1 MSKHASADAQRPPS
15 LPPPRPGLFRTPS
28 RQAPTPAVPKQPEKI
43 NNEGIEDIAGGF
55 EDAPPAKRRKIDSP
69 TTKEHKSTTSSQEQK
84 QDGNGSHSTGLRG
97 AHLGSPAGLFGD
109 GADPGHSHLNDRP
122 VPTGASSPLP
132 LPPRPRKHKTL
143 LRESQKDMKSI
154 PRVRHEVKVPTTVC
168 KLENPDDGPFVQGN
182 SVADFFPWVG
192 NHPEDQLNDQTVK
205 SGQFDKQPPTW
216 NESNT
221 ARPALLNTTFKNRL
235 GLQTLSALYGSA
247 MQQRAQNQ
255 RITSGS
261 VFKPPPRVTLT
272 ETKRKAWLSDLAN
285 DTVPLRKLS
294 RTIPQGIRGQ
304 LLLEQ
309 CLTNTVPIS
318 RAIWFA
324 KCVGANEIRTLKR
337 KGTSP
342 TFAVSAEAKWSKD
355 WTTNIQQFIE
365 ALVKDCGNPDWR
377 TNISY
382 GLRLTTRLYSE
393 NLLDKDSFLDWILSS
408 AENSHIDQLPVWLMI
423 LHINSKDLSRS
434 RRRGGRMAALL
445 VDKLRAAQTGDKQA
459 SGPLVARLKKFV
471 RDFVTFRPACFLMPQ
486 KWQQCEAVLRQCLH
500 PNLEHHQKLIE
511 QLRRVNERVAGP
523 MAQRESVPISP
534 RQSLIRLLDAA
545 RAPYKIHQLAKEC
558 FRACEDRHLLLITTI
573 EWSCT
578 RFRHGE
584 ARLYLAV
591 RLLRLWHRSECDLD
605 GSLHEFLANSHAS
618 QPLHV
623 QSLHHLIAELVR
635 SRDFSVSKYLQ
646 WLTARGALRSCFADE
661 HRILTASHDGCQKE
675 IAMQLCDEHTQLLTE
690 IPLIHLPNHVRNLRS
705 TLLSRIGFD
714 VDNESA
720 VLHHCQCFI
729 TERLEGLLPDTDD
742 MNDGY
747 EYHAPDLG
755 RLAWTIK
762 SELGQWLRG
771 IVATYFPNNGKASL
785 SKAVPS
791 ESEFTLNHFILIRGV
806 LERIGDISMLADVLC
821 LASDS
826 RDEAILASVADS
838 INAHFESFSAI
849 GALDELHKK
858 ISQAYVSLKAIKV
871 SLPTLAISLL
881 DLGGRRPDER
891 LPVRVLQED
900 IARGDKINTIAAYSP
915 FSDGMAESLQQAG
928 STFVEDFEAVIL
940 SEPNMTEQTMNQLF
954 ALVVERLQKA
964 DIVANQGESRDSLCL
979 LLARLR
985 VFRPAHFDS
994 LMSTWIRSIVASSDN
1009 SAVFLVLALVNFS
1022 CLSISAIFKNLQQLQ
1037 TDTNPVRGRHSRR
1050 NVAWL
1055 LCNGILSE
1063 QLPTEPPSY
1072 RFRTVWS
1079 RYLTTNPADALAII
1093 ALVKSDAMELYP
1105 AFSLKNTNWVPPLLS
1120 DIALQDFQRPLD
1132 DSSETCVVLE
1142 EALSDLFQE
1151 DCLGQMKGVD
1161 IQTVIGTC
1169 DDFSL
1174 PFCQL
1179 QLHIAS
1185 QHQGSSHQASGDSI
1199 VDALFSLATKDPT
1212 DEGNGMSSDAWLPLA
1227 AAVNKEIA
1235 CQLRER
1241 AEQAFFAVNLP
1252 LSSSRP
1258 GASPLVS
1265 HSEASIIRAAR
1276 NLHAVSK
1283 MAYTIPEAGDL
1294 AVCSQLNEKLTV
1306 VWRTLNIN
1314 SVPTATTP
1322 VSGSY
1327 LNVPPN
1333 STPSSTD
1340 ATLLFDYLPL
1350 LLRFACLHRGAL
1362 STKVASPLTGKQPHQ
1377 DHVKILVLLACIAL
1391 HPTVSEY
1398 HKLVGHVFDVMATLV
1413 DNISE
1418 EARAICA
1425 RCLKDK
1431 MRDPRVN
1438 YLFGTMNTLVG
1449 TEEGSS
1455 SLQLVKEGK
1464 GVIGEWKVKQWEL
1477 LEGGADTSLN
1487 LSLFQCRVGIA
1498 KGMRL

>member
-1 MSKHASADAQRPPS
+1 MSKHASADAHRPPS
-15 LPPPRPGLFRTPS
+15 LPPPRPGPFRTPS
-28 RQAPTPAVPKQPEKI
+28 RQGPTPAVPKQPEKI
-43 NNEGIEDIAGGF
+43 NTEGIEDIAGDF
-55 EDAPPAKRRKIDSP
+55 EDAPPAKRRKVDSP
-69 TTKEHKSTTSSQEQK
+69 GPNENDATTSLQEQK
-84 QDGNGSHSTGLRG
+84 QDGNASH
-97 AHLGSPAGLFGD
+97 PAGLRNAPLESPTGLLVD
-109 GADPGHSHLNDRP
+109 GADPGSSHVNEGP
-122 VPTGASSPLP
+122 MPTGTSSPLP

-143 LRESQKDMKSI
+143 LKESQRDIKSI
-154 PRVRHEVKVPTTVC
+154 PRMRHEAKVPTTVC
-168 KLENPDDGPFVQGN
+168 KLEIPDDGPFFQGN
-182 SVADFFPWVG
+182 SVADFFPWTG
-192 NHPEDQLNDQTVK
+192 SHPEDLLNDQTVK
-205 SGQFDKQPPTW
+205 GGQFDKLPQTW

-221 ARPALLNTTFKNRL
+221 ARPALLTTAFKNKV

-247 MQQRAQNQ
+247 MQQRSQNQ
-255 RITSGS
+255 RIISGS

-309 CLTNTVPIS
+309 CLSNTVPIS

-342 TFAVSAEAKWSKD
+342 TFVASAEAKWSKD

-365 ALVKDCGNPDWR
+365 AVVKDCGNPDWR

-382 GLRLTTRLYSE
+382 CLRLTTRLYSE

-408 AENSHIDQLPVWLMI
+408 AENSPIDQLPVWLMI
-423 LHINSKDLSRS
+423 LHTHSKDLSRS
-434 RRRGGRMAALL
+434 RRRGGRMATLL
-445 VDKLRAAQTGDKQA
+445 VDKLRAAQTGDEQGP
-459 SGPLVARLKKFV
+459 SPLVERLKKFV
-471 RDFVTFRPACFLMPQ
+471 RDFVTSHPTCFLIPQ
-486 KWQQCEAVLRQCLH
+486 KWQQCEAVLRQCLP
-500 PNLEHHQKLIE
+500 PNSEPYRKLIE
-511 QLRRVNERVAGP
+511 HLRRANERVAGP
-523 MAQRESVPISP
+523 MAQPENVPISP
-534 RQSLIRLLDAA
+534 RQSLIRLLDAS

-558 FRACEDRHLLLITTI
+558 FRACEDRHLLLTTTI

-578 RFRHGE
+578 RFRHGD

-591 RLLRLWHRSECDLD
+591 RLLRLWRRNGCDLD
-605 GSLHEFLANSHAS
+605 SSLHEFLANSHAF
-618 QPLHV
+618 QFLRA

-635 SRDFSVSKYLQ
+635 SHDFSVSKYLQ
-646 WLTARGALRSCFADE
+646 WLTARGALRRCFADE
-661 HRILTASHDGCQKE
+661 HRILTASRGGSQEE
-675 IAMQLCDEHTQLLTE
+675 IAMQLCDKPTQLLTE
-690 IPLIHLPNHVRNLRS
+690 IPLSHLPNHVRNLRS
-705 TLLSRIGFD
+705 TLLSRIGFG
-714 VDNESA
+714 VDNELA
-720 VLHHCQCFI
+720 VLHHCKCFI
-729 TERLEGLLPDTDD
+729 TEQLGGVLPATDN
-742 MNDGY
+742 MNDEY
-747 EYHAPDLG
+747 EYHTSELG

-771 IVATYFPNNGKASL
+771 MVAGYFPNKAKAGSL
-785 SKAVPS
+785 KAAPS
-791 ESEFTLNHFILIRGV
+791 EPQFTLTHFMLVRGV

-826 RDEAILASVADS
+826 RDEAVLASVADS

-891 LPVRVLQED
+891 LPVRVLRED

-954 ALVVERLQKA
+954 ALVVERLQK
-964 DIVANQGESRDSLCL
+964 DDVVANQGESRDSLCL

-994 LMSTWIRSIVASSDN
+994 LMAAWIRSIVASSDN

-1022 CLSISAIFKNLQQLQ
+1022 CLPISAIFKNLQQLQ
-1037 TDTNPVRGRHSRR
+1037 TDANPAHVRHSRR

-1055 LCNGILSE
+1055 LCDGVLSE
-1063 QLPTEPPSY
+1063 PLPMEPPSY
-1072 RFRTVWS
+1072 RFRTAWS

-1093 ALVKSDAMELYP
+1093 ALVRPDAMKLHS
-1105 AFSLKNTNWVPPLLS
+1105 AFSLKNTNWVPPLLCH
-1120 DIALQDFQRPLD
+1120 IALHDFQRPPDYSLETRAVLD
-1132 DSSETCVVLE
+1132 
-1142 EALSDLFQE
+1142 EALGDLFQE
-1151 DCLGQMKGVD
+1151 DRLGPANDVD

-1185 QHQGSSHQASGDSI
+1185 QQASGDGM
-1199 VDALFSLATKDPT
+1199 VDALFSLATKDPA
-1212 DEGNGMSSDAWLPLA
+1212 DEDNGVPSEAWLPLA
-1227 AAVNKEIA
+1227 VAMSKELA

-1258 GASPLVS
+1258 GASPSVG

-1276 NLHAVSK
+1276 HLHVVSK
-1283 MAYTIPEAGDL
+1283 MAYTILEAGDL
-1294 AVCSQLNEKLTV
+1294 VVCSQLNEKLAV
-1306 VWRTLNIN
+1306 VWRALNVN
-1314 SVPTATTP
+1314 NVPTATTP

-1327 LNVPPN
+1327 LNIPSN
-1333 STPSSTD
+1333 STPSSAD
-1340 ATLLFDYLPL
+1340 AALLFDYLPL

-1362 STKVASPLTGKQPHQ
+1362 STKVTSPLVGKQPPQ
-1377 DHVKILVLLACIAL
+1377 DHVKLLILLASIAL
-1391 HPTVSEY
+1391 HPTVSE
-1398 HKLVGHVFDVMATLV
+1398 HPKLVGHIFDVVATLV
-1413 DNISE
+1413 DNISD

-1438 YLFGTMNTLVG
+1438 YLFGTVNTLVG
-1449 TEEGSS
+1449 TEEGGS

-1477 LEGGADTSLN
+1477 LEGGTDTSLN

-1498 KGMRL
+1498 KGRQL

>member
-1 MSKHASADAQRPPS
+1 MTKHASADVQRPPS

-43 NNEGIEDIAGGF
+43 NTGGIEDVAGDF
-55 EDAPPAKRRKIDSP
+55 EDVPPAKRRKIDSP
-69 TTKEHKSTTSSQEQK
+69 VPKENNSTTSSQEQK
-84 QDGNGSHSTGLRG
+84 QDSNASHSAGLRN
-97 AHLGSPAGLFGD
+97 APLGSPAGLFDD
-109 GADPGHSHLNDRP
+109 GADPGESRLNDRP
-122 VPTGASSPLP
+122 MATGTSSPLP
-132 LPPRPRKHKTL
+132 LPPRPRKHKTF
-143 LRESQKDMKSI
+143 LRESQKDIKSI
-154 PRVRHEVKVPTTVC
+154 PRVRQEVKVPTTVC
-168 KLENPDDGPFVQGN
+168 KLETPDDGPFIQGS
-182 SVADFFPWVG
+182 SVADFFPWTG
-192 NHPEDQLNDQTVK
+192 NHPEDVLNDQTVK
-205 SGQFDKQPPTW
+205 SGQFDKQPQTW
-216 NESNT
+216 SESNT
-221 ARPALLNTTFKNRL
+221 ARPALLNTAFKNRL
-235 GLQTLSALYGSA
+235 GLQTLSALYGSV
-247 MQQRAQNQ
+247 MQQRSENQ

-285 DTVPLRKLS
+285 DAVPLRKLS

-342 TFAVSAEAKWSKD
+342 TFAASAEAKWSKD

-365 ALVKDCGNPDWR
+365 ALAKDCGNPDWR
-377 TNISY
+377 SNISY
-382 GLRLTTRLYSE
+382 CLRLTTRLYSE

-408 AENSHIDQLPVWLMI
+408 AENSPIDQLPVWFMI
-423 LHINSKDLSRS
+423 LHIHSKDLSRS
-434 RRRGGRMAALL
+434 RRRGGRMAVLL
-445 VDKLRAAQTGDKQA
+445 VDKLRAAQTGDGQA
-459 SGPLVARLKKFV
+459 SGPLVGRLKKFV
-471 RDFVTFRPACFLMPQ
+471 RDFVTSRPACFLMPQ
-486 KWQQCEAVLRQCLH
+486 KWQQCEAVLRQCLRS
-500 PNLEHHQKLIE
+500 NLEHHQKLIE
-511 QLRRVNERVAGP
+511 HLRRINERVAGP
-523 MAQRESVPISP
+523 MAQRENVPISP
-534 RQSLIRLLDAA
+534 RQSLIQLLDAS

-558 FRACEDRHLLLITTI
+558 FRACEDSHLLLTTTI

-584 ARLYLAV
+584 TRLYLAV
-591 RLLRLWHRSECDLD
+591 RLLRLWHRDGFDLD
-605 GSLHEFLANSHAS
+605 GSLHEFLTNSHAF
-618 QPLHV
+618 QFLHA

-646 WLTARGALRSCFADE
+646 WLTARGALRSCFANE
-661 HRILTASHDGCQKE
+661 HRILTASHGGCQKE
-675 IAMQLCDEHTQLLTE
+675 ISIQLCDEQTQLLTE
-690 IPLIHLPNHVRNLRS
+690 IPLSHLPNHVRNLRS

-720 VLHHCQCFI
+720 VLHHCKCLI
-729 TERLEGLLPDTDD
+729 TEQLEGTFPDTDD
-742 MNDGY
+742 MNDEY
-747 EYHAPDLG
+747 EYHTPDLG

-771 IVATYFPNNGKASL
+771 IVAAYFPNNGKVSL
-785 SKAVPS
+785 LKAAPS
-791 ESEFTLNHFILIRGV
+791 EPKFTLSHFILVRGA
-806 LERIGDISMLADVLC
+806 LERIDDISMLADVLC

-826 RDEAILASVADS
+826 RDEAVLASVADS
-838 INAHFESFSAI
+838 INAHFESLSAI

-881 DLGGRRPDER
+881 DLGSRRPDER

-954 ALVVERLQKA
+954 ALVVERLQK
-964 DIVANQGESRDSLCL
+964 DDVVANQGESRDSLCL

-985 VFRPAHFDS
+985 IFRPAHFDR
-994 LMSTWIRSIVASSDN
+994 LMSTWVRSIVASSDN

-1022 CLSISAIFKNLQQLQ
+1022 CLPISAIFKNLQQLQ
-1037 TDTNPVRGRHSRR
+1037 TDTNPANVRHSRR

-1055 LCNGILSE
+1055 LCNGVLSE

-1079 RYLTTNPADALAII
+1079 RYLTTNPADALAIL
-1093 ALVKSDAMELYP
+1093 ALVKSDTMELHP
-1105 AFSLKNTNWVPPLLS
+1105 AFSLKSTNWVPPLLS
-1120 DIALQDFQRPLD
+1120 DIALRDFQRSLD
-1132 DSSETCVVLE
+1132 YSPETRVVLE
-1142 EALSDLFQE
+1142 EALGDLFQE
-1151 DCLGQMKGVD
+1151 DRLGQVN
-1161 IQTVIGTC
+1161 IQTVISAC

-1185 QHQGSSHQASGDSI
+1185 QHQGSSHQVSGDSI
-1199 VDALFSLATKDPT
+1199 VDALFSLAAKDPA
-1212 DEGNGMSSDAWLPLA
+1212 DEDNVVSADAWLPLA
-1227 AAVNKEIA
+1227 AAVNKELA

-1241 AEQAFFAVNLP
+1241 AEKAFFAVNLP

-1258 GASPLVS
+1258 GASPLVG
-1265 HSEASIIRAAR
+1265 HSDASIIRVAR
-1276 NLHAVSK
+1276 HLHIVSK
-1283 MAYTIPEAGDL
+1283 MAYTIPEIGDL
-1294 AVCSQLNEKLTV
+1294 AICSQLNEKLAAI
-1306 VWRTLNIN
+1306 WRALNVN
-1314 SVPTATTP
+1314 NVPTATTP
-1322 VSGSY
+1322 ASGSY
-1327 LNVPPN
+1327 LNAPPS

-1340 ATLLFDYLPL
+1340 VTLLLDYLPL
-1350 LLRFACLHRGAL
+1350 LLRFACLHRGSL
-1362 STKVASPLTGKQPHQ
+1362 SAKVTSPLAGKQSHQ
-1377 DHVKILVLLACIAL
+1377 DNVKLLVLLACIAL
-1391 HPTVSEY
+1391 HPTVSEH
-1398 HKLVGHVFDVMATLV
+1398 HKLAGNVFDVMATLV
-1413 DNISE
+1413 DNTSE
-1418 EARAICA
+1418 EVRAICA

-1449 TEEGSS
+1449 TEEGAS

-1498 KGMRL
+1498 KGRQL